1 MTALTK
7 AALRTKIASTLEDG
21 GDNTAAEVRTILGDF
36 IDSLALQSQVDG
48 LPSRR
53 TNAEI
58 VQAINSALGNT
69 SWQQGGGGSVTGIT
83 LAQAIAAVLVDGA
96 AASGIELT
104 RTATATTVTIGL
116 QAVVSD
122 AAFVGWS
129 MDRTITDTDFTT
141 AGANFDAATE
151 GTVAGGAS
159 VPGVDTGAG
168 FIAGYLWFALPT
180 LSAILRTCSRRGS
193 GSRTAHSPMREMS
206 CTTAPLS

>member
-1 MTALTK
+1 M
-7 AALRTKIASTLEDG
+7 
-21 GDNTAAEVRTILGDF
+21 
-36 IDSLALQSQVDG
+36 
-48 LPSRR
+48 
-53 TNAEI
+53 
-58 VQAINSALGNT
+58 QAINSALGNT

-141 AGANFDAATE
+141 AGSNFDAATE

-168 FIAGYLWFALPT
+168 FVAGYLYFALPT
-180 LSAILRTCSRRGS
+180 PRRLSCARAHAGVPAAGRRVHERGRCRARRERFRDRRFGQPALARVRRSVDDLGILI
-193 GSRTAHSPMREMS
+193 
-206 CTTAPLS
+206 